1 MEKPRILS
9 VDDEPSFTELLKQ
22 YFEPR
27 GYTMDIASEGGKALK
42 LLDENEYDVA
52 LLDFKMPGVNGEE
65 VMKKIQERGLKT
77 KIIFITAYTDSG
89 KSRERLLGEGAY
101 GMIEKPVTSLKDLED
116 LVVKAA
122 CSEI

>member
-27 GYTMDIASEGGKALK
+27 GYAIDIASEGMKALE
-42 LLDENEYDVA
+42 LLDKNEYDVA